1 MDQLNFHNN
10 NFETIKPHPRL
21 ADKEFFILFETKSC
35 YKIWC
40 DFLSK
45 IPRHIRY
52 TLAVKIDNLFTD
64 ILEIALLAK
73 FAKPEE
79 KIIKS
84 TEMDKKLCV
93 LKDFITT
100 LWEIKA
106 IDEHK
111 YGLLADKLI
120 TIGRM
125 IGKFLNKKTAQTK
138 TE

>member
-1 MDQLNFHNN
+1 MQQLDLHNKNAEKNFS
-10 NFETIKPHPRL
+10 
-21 ADKEFFILFETKSC
+21 ILFEMKSC

-40 DFLSK
+40 DFLNK
-45 IPRHIRY
+45 IPRHVRY
-52 TLAVKIDNLFTD
+52 TLAMKIDNLFTD

-79 KIIKS
+79 KIIKLA
-84 TEMDKKLCV
+84 EVDKKLCV

-106 IDEHK
+106 IDERK
-111 YGLLADKLI
+111 YGLLADKLA
-120 TIGRM
+120 TVGRM
-125 IGKFLNKKTAQTK
+125 IGGFINKKTKKIQTK

>member
-1 MDQLNFHNN
+1 
-10 NFETIKPHPRL
+10 L
-21 ADKEFFILFETKSC
+21 ANKKFSILFETKSC

-40 DFLSK
+40 GFLNK

-52 TLAVKIDNLFTD
+52 TLAMKIDNLFTD

-79 KIIKS
+79 KIIKLA
-84 TEMDKKLCV
+84 EMDKKLCV

-111 YGLLADKLI
+111 YGLLAEKLA
-120 TIGRM
+120 TVGKM
-125 IGKFLNKKTAQTK
+125 IGGFVNKKIKTEQTK